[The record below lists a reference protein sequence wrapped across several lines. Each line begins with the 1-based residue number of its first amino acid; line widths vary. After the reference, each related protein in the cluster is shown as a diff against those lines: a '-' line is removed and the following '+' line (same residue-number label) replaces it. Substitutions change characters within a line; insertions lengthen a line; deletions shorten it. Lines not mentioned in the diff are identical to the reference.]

1 MNNKILGLGE
11 GSHTICKN
19 STRIRIKLSKQL
31 IENYN
36 YNNFFLETDYI
47 YGLFID
53 LYIKN
58 KINLSKKELK
68 ELIIF
73 PFRKLDIINFIIWLR
88 TYNKKHKNKVSFY
101 GATFEPWINNE
112 CIIKTIGE
120 KAKINNDLINLLSD
134 YALFNNIID
143 TYYLQYCK
151 WKYKNSTGELICKN
165 KKLLQFRNL
174 LVQKMNEKI
183 NKFKPLNSEEK
194 EIKKYLL
201 NSNIHIIK
209 NNNQNNRD
217 KNIYNMFQHIF
228 KNKNNKSIVF
238 FHNEHLVTKYGN
250 SSKPLGYYLNKK
262 FGKKYFA
269 LLFGIYNEEYNKN
282 IDDKNDYYYYN
293 KLGFYNGSIGKK
305 RKYNGAV
312 YIIKDEK
319 IKFIK

>member
-1 MNNKILGLGE
+1 MENKILGLGE
-11 GSHTICKN
+11 GDHIICKN
-19 STRIRIKLSKQL
+19 STRIRIKLSKEL
-31 IENYN
+31 IKNYN

-73 PFRKLDIINFIIWLR
+73 PFRKSDIINFIIWLR
-88 TYNKKHKNKVSFY
+88 KYNKKHKNKVSFY
-101 GATFEPWINNE
+101 GATFESWINNQNL
-112 CIIKTIGE
+112 IKNVGE
-120 KAKINNDLINLLSD
+120 KSKMSYNLINLLSD
-134 YALFNNIID
+134 YAFFNNIID

-151 WKYKNSTGELICKN
+151 WVFKNRTGELICKN
-165 KKLLQFRNL
+165 KKLLTFRNV

-183 NKFKPLNSEEK
+183 YKFKPLNNQEK

-217 KNIYNMFQHIF
+217 KNIYNMFQNIF

-238 FHNEHLVTKYGN
+238 FHNEHLTTKYGS

-269 LLFGIYNEEYNKN
+269 LLFGIYNEKYNKN
-282 IDDKNDYYYYN
+282 IDDGDDYYYN

-305 RKYNGAV
+305 RKYNGAL

-319 IKFIK
+319 IKFI